1 MLMVTVVAQ
10 YQVKA
15 GEGDRVADALAPH
28 IAATRAE
35 PGCVTFVAYRADDD
49 PDHFLLYEQYV
60 DEAAFQE
67 HRRTPHFAEYVEGT
81 IVPLLERRD
90 WQRYDEVPP
99 ALG

>member
-1 MLMVTVVAQ
+1 MVTVVAQ

-15 GEGDRVADALAPH
+15 GQGGAVADALAPH

-35 PGCVTFVAYRADDD
+35 PGCVTFVAYRASDD
-49 PDHFLLYEQYV
+49 PDRFLLYEQYV
-60 DEAAFQE
+60 DEDAFQA
-67 HRRTPHFAEYVEGT
+67 HRQTPHFATYVDGM

-99 ALG
+99 TVG